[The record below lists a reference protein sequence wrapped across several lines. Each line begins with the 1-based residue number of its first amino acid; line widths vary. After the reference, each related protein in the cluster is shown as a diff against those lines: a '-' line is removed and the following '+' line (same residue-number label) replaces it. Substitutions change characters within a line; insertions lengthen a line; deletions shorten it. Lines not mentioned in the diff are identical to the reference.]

1 MTSLSHRARAAAR
14 RLRRP
19 AGRGARARH
28 VVLAATI
35 VGLLG
40 APIAVGATSNA
51 ALDGGQR
58 NPSNNTSSGY
68 QKETEIVG
76 NIAQNA
82 GGVAR
87 GTGGFTTRQSNKSD
101 SGGGA
106 IYGCRAKAG
115 TEACVAANNLNN
127 GDAFRLQATP
137 AAGTIG
143 QMRFGLDINKTF
155 DKPPFTTNGTGLV
168 KNLNADRVDGK
179 SAEDFLEKG
188 SVLFAAVAANGT
200 IGANRGIAAGTT
212 AATRDDSGNNQAFTI
227 PFSGD
232 VSKCVATASPAS
244 APTAPTTAGAV
255 SALTVT
261 NGTNPATFLVT
272 EVNAEDTPYPFS
284 IQVTC

>member
-1 MTSLSHRARAAAR
+1 MQRRTHRTCATLLATAATG
-14 RLRRP
+14 L
-19 AGRGARARH
+19 
-28 VVLAATI
+28 LAASPA
-35 VGLLG
+35 LA
-40 APIAVGATSNA
+40 API
-51 ALDGGQR
+51 DGGAR
-58 NPSNNTSSGY
+58 NPSNNASSGY
-68 QKETEIVG
+68 NAETQIIGE
-76 NIAQNA
+76 IAQNQ
-82 GGVAR
+82 GGHAA
-87 GTGGFTTRQSNKSD
+87 GTGGFVTRQSNKSD

-143 QMRFGLDINKTF
+143 QLRFGLDINKTF

-188 SVLFAAVAANGT
+188 SVLFAAVTANGT